1 MRLITLLLLTFLCT
15 SASAIFE
22 CAIAGPYACLG
33 IHAQRIML
41 FEKLTASKSDR
52 VYEGERLKFKMKG
65 DKFWQEGPI
74 REMRPDIQA
83 LIINDRFVMLDEIQ
97 IIHRGNTAGAAV
109 GVGLMTFGVGWSF
122 WAGVGYNTD
131 GDPTTQY
138 GRQDLM
144 TSLTTIGSGFLIYK
158 LFGQRK
164 YKTGKYKRLRV
175 IDTSF

>member
-52 VYEGERLKFKMKG
+52 VYEGKRLKFKMKG